1 MSDARILDRG
11 YRRYDGPRLGTRG
24 AMRSLAAHS
33 AQRAL
38 GLRRPVATKLFPVL
52 SAAIAYL
59 PALVFVGMAAFLPDD
74 LIAEDILPTYPQY
87 YGFVTSAIIV
97 FTAFV
102 APEVLCPDR
111 RNGLLGLYLA
121 SPLSR
126 DSYLVAKAGAV
137 MAVLG
142 LVTTG
147 PLVLL
152 LLAYTFE
159 GSGPDGP
166 GDFLL
171 LLVRIVVAGTLV
183 SAVYTSISLAASSA
197 TDRRAFASAG
207 VILLLLVTSIVTA
220 IAVEEVDGPE
230 WLWCFNLLAMPFEMA
245 QHVFGAGDA
254 MEDGTGLSFAAV
266 LGANLV
272 WTAVASLFVWVRYRK
287 LAVTR

>member
-1 MSDARILDRG
+1 MTDARILDRG
-11 YRRYDGPRLGTRG
+11 YRPYDGPRLGTRG

-38 GLRRPVATKLFPVL
+38 GLRRPVSAKLFPVL

-74 LIAEDILPTYPQY
+74 LIAEGILPTYPQY

-126 DSYLVAKAGAV
+126 DTYLASKAAAV
-137 MAVLG
+137 MGVLS

-147 PLVLL
+147 PLLLL

-159 GSGPDGP
+159 GSGPAGP
-166 GDFLL
+166 DDFLL
-171 LLVRIVVAGTLV
+171 LFVRIVVAGALI
-183 SAVYTSISLAASSA
+183 SAVYTSISLAASAA

-207 VILLLLVTSIVTA
+207 VILLLLVSSIVTVIVA
-220 IAVEEVDGPE
+220 EELEGPA
-230 WLWCFNLLAMPFEMA
+230 WIWCFNLLAMPFELA
-245 QHVFGAGDA
+245 QHVFGAGPEI
-254 MEDGTGLSFAAV
+254 EDGTGLSMV
-266 LGANLV
+266 TVVGANLA
-272 WTAVASLFVWVRYRK
+272 WTAAASAFVWVRYRK

>member
-1 MSDARILDRG
+1 MSDARIIDRG
-11 YRRYDGPRLGTRG
+11 YRRYDGPRLGARG
-24 AMRSLAAHS
+24 AMRSLAIHS

-38 GLRRPVATKLFPVL
+38 GLRRPVAAKIFPIL
-52 SAAIAYL
+52 SVVIAYL
-59 PALVFVGMAAFLPDD
+59 PALVFVGMAALLP
-74 LIAEDILPTYPQY
+74 EDVSERRFLPTYPEY

-121 SPLSR
+121 SPLNR
-126 DSYLVAKAGAV
+126 DTYLLSKAASV
-137 MAVLG
+137 MGVLA

-152 LLAYTFE
+152 LVAYTFE
-159 GSGPDGP
+159 GQGPDGP

-171 LLVRIVVAGTLV
+171 LLGRILLAGALV
-183 SAVYTSISLAASSA
+183 SAVYAAVSLAASSA

-207 VILLLLVTSIVTA
+207 VILLLLITSIVTV
-220 IAVEEVDGPE
+220 IGVEEVEGPT
-230 WLWCFNLLAMPFEMA
+230 WLWGFNLVAMPFELA
-245 QHVFGAGDA
+245 QHVFGAGPHI
-254 MEDGTGLSFAAV
+254 EDGTGLS
-266 LGANLV
+266 LGAVALANAA
-272 WTAVASLFVWVRYRK
+272 WTSAASLFVWLRYRR

>member
-1 MSDARILDRG
+1 MSDARIIDRG

-24 AMRSLAAHS
+24 AMRSLAVHS

-38 GLRRPVATKLFPVL
+38 GLRRPLSAKIFPVI
-52 SAAIAYL
+52 SVVIAYL
-59 PALVFVGMAAFLPDD
+59 PALVFVGMAAFLP
-74 LIAEDILPTYPQY
+74 EDIVERRLLPTYSEY

-121 SPLSR
+121 SPLNR
-126 DSYLVAKAGAV
+126 NTYLASKAASV
-137 MAVLG
+137 MGVLG

-152 LLAYTFE
+152 LVAYTFE

-171 LLVRIVVAGTLV
+171 LLARILLAGGAV
-183 SAVYTSISLAASSA
+183 SAVYASISLAASSA

-207 VILLLLVTSIVTA
+207 VILLLLITSIVTA
-220 IAVEEVDGPE
+220 IAVEEVDGPS
-230 WLWCFNLLAMPFEMA
+230 WLWVFNLIAMPFELA
-245 QHVFGAGDA
+245 QHVFGAGNQI
-254 MEDGTGLSFAAV
+254 EDGTDLSFALVA
-266 LGANLV
+266 LANLG
-272 WTAVASLFVWVRYRK
+272 WTTAASLFVWVRYRR

>member
-11 YRRYDGPRLGTRG
+11 YRRYDGPRLGTAG
-24 AMRSLAAHS
+24 AMRSLAIHS

-38 GLRRPVATKLFPVL
+38 GLRRPLSAKIFPVI
-52 SAAIAYL
+52 SIVIAYL
-59 PALVFVGMAAFLPDD
+59 PALVFVGMAAFLPQDVVERR
-74 LIAEDILPTYPQY
+74 LLPTYPEY

-121 SPLSR
+121 SPLNR
-126 DSYLVAKAGAV
+126 DTYLLSKAASV
-137 MAVLG
+137 MGVLG

-147 PLVLL
+147 PLILL
-152 LLAYTFE
+152 LVAYTFE

-166 GDFLL
+166 DDFIV
-171 LLVRIVVAGTLV
+171 LLVRIVVAGAAV
-183 SAVYTSISLAASSA
+183 SAVYASISLAASSA

-207 VILLLLVTSIVTA
+207 VILLLLITSIVTA
-220 IAVEEVDGPE
+220 IAVEEVDGPS
-230 WLWCFNLLAMPFEMA
+230 WLWVFNLIAMPFELA
-245 QHVFGAGDA
+245 QHVFGAGDQI
-254 MEDGTGLSFAAV
+254 EDGTGLTFATVA
-266 LGANLV
+266 LANLA
-272 WTAVASLFVWVRYRK
+272 WTAAASLFVWARYRR

>member
-11 YRRYDGPRLGTRG
+11 YRRYDGPRHGLRG

-38 GLRRPVATKLFPVL
+38 GLRRPLSSKLFPVL
-52 SAAIAYL
+52 SVVIAYL

-74 LIAEDILPTYPQY
+74 LIEQDLLPSYPEY

-121 SPLSR
+121 SPLDR
-126 DSYLVAKAGAV
+126 NTYLLSKAASV
-137 MAVLG
+137 MGVLG

-166 GDFLL
+166 DDFLL

-183 SAVYTSISLAASSA
+183 SAVYASISLAASSA

-207 VILLLLVTSIVTA
+207 VILLLLVSSIVTA

-230 WLWCFNLLAMPFEMA
+230 WLWCFNLIAMPFELA
-245 QHVFGAGDA
+245 QHVFGAGA
-254 MEDGTGLSFAAV
+254 EMEDSTGLTFASV
-266 LGANLV
+266 LGANLA
-272 WTAVASLFVWVRYRK
+272 WTAAASAFVWVRYRK